1 MRGVR
6 HFTDLQR
13 HFYHPPKRRFAEHPT
28 GQPHCATKLN
38 TRGLIFEKLEPQ
50 GQKQEKNSSD
60 EKRYLLHI
68 KFKDN
73 SKICPCINCKWP
85 TVCLKRFPSLKR
97 LQTRLLIP
105 EFVVDNRTEELFRNL
120 MALEQ
125 CHYPGDAYI
134 CDYIKLLDFLINS
147 EEDVELL
154 VDKRIIVNL
163 LGSNTEVAKMI
174 NRLCREIV
182 GTKSYYSEVTKKLND
197 YYNNDWFK
205 RMASLRDV
213 YFRDIWRSTA
223 TVVGFVVL
231 LITILN
237 FLRPFVFMNT

>member
-50 GQKQEKNSSD
+50 GQKQEKNSLD

-182 GTKSYYSEVTKKLND
+182 GTKSYYSKVTKKLND
-197 YYNNDWFK
+197 YYKNDWFK
-205 RMASLRDV
+205 RTASLRNV

-237 FLRPFVFMNT
+237 FVRPFVFSNT

>member
-38 TRGLIFEKLEPQ
+38 TRGLIFKKLEPQ
-50 GQKQEKNSSD
+50 GQKQEKTSLD

-85 TVCLKRFPSLKR
+85 TVCLKSFPSLKR

-105 EFVVDNRTEELFRNL
+105 EFVVDNRTEEF
-120 MALEQ
+120 
-125 CHYPGDAYI
+125 
-134 CDYIKLLDFLINS
+134 S
-147 EEDVELL
+147 ET
-154 VDKRIIVNL
+154 
-163 LGSNTEVAKMI
+163 S
-174 NRLCREIV
+174 
-182 GTKSYYSEVTKKLND
+182 
-197 YYNNDWFK
+197 W
-205 RMASLRDV
+205 
-213 YFRDIWRSTA
+213 
-223 TVVGFVVL
+223 
-231 LITILN
+231 
-237 FLRPFVFMNT
+237 P

>member
-50 GQKQEKNSSD
+50 GQKQEKNSLD

-85 TVCLKRFPSLKR
+85 TVCLKSFPSLKR
-97 LQTRLLIP
+97 LQNRLLIP

-120 MALEQ
+120 MPLEQ

-134 CDYIKLLDFLINS
+134 CDYIKLLDFLILN
-147 EEDVELL
+147 VYY
-154 VDKRIIVNL
+154 VMGFRP
-163 LGSNTEVAKMI
+163 
-174 NRLCREIV
+174 
-182 GTKSYYSEVTKKLND
+182 SYFTCIAHLYL
-197 YYNNDWFK
+197 YY
-205 RMASLRDV
+205 
-213 YFRDIWRSTA
+213 I
-223 TVVGFVVL
+223 L
-231 LITILN
+231 LIPHTYASYIGHWCIFSHHEIQYKSSSISNIVSEPL
-237 FLRPFVFMNT
+237 LWPFPSSLVFISVIHFSTSLPPSQ

>member
-38 TRGLIFEKLEPQ
+38 TRGLIFKKLEPQ
-50 GQKQEKNSSD
+50 GQKQEKTSLD

-85 TVCLKRFPSLKR
+85 TVCLKSFPSLKR

-134 CDYIKLLDFLINS
+134 CDYIKLLDFLILN
-147 EEDVELL
+147 VYY
-154 VDKRIIVNL
+154 VMGFRP
-163 LGSNTEVAKMI
+163 
-174 NRLCREIV
+174 
-182 GTKSYYSEVTKKLND
+182 SYFTCIAHLYL
-197 YYNNDWFK
+197 YY
-205 RMASLRDV
+205 
-213 YFRDIWRSTA
+213 I
-223 TVVGFVVL
+223 L
-231 LITILN
+231 LIPHTYASYIGHWCIFSHHEIQYKSSSISNIVSEPL
-237 FLRPFVFMNT
+237 LWPFPSSLVFISVIHFSTSLPPSQ

>member
-38 TRGLIFEKLEPQ
+38 TRWLIFEKLEPQ

-85 TVCLKRFPSLKR
+85 TVCLKSFPSLKR

-205 RMASLRDV
+205 RMASLRNV
-213 YFRDIWRSTA
+213 YFRDIWRSMA

-237 FLRPFVFMNT
+237 FRRPFVFTNT